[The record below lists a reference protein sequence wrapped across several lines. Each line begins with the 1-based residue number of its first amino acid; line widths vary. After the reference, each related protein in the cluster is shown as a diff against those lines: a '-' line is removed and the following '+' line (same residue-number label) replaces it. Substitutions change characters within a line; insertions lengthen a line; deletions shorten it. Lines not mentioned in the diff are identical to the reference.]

1 MIKCEGCG
9 AFLQDEFP
17 DKEGYTQ
24 NLNGKLC
31 NRCFNIKHYNKY
43 LKVPSKDY
51 GTLIRKIDGE
61 GELFLLVTDFLNLYN
76 LDEINLKSP
85 VILVITKA
93 DIFPR
98 SINKDYFL
106 KKLTCKLNVIS
117 KVIVSSKNNYH
128 LDLLYDLILKYKRS
142 DRVYVT
148 GYTNGGKST
157 LVNKM
162 LKNYGHGI
170 EKVTVSNLPS
180 TTLDLLEV
188 KINDELTLIDTPG
201 LLDDGSLVLKA
212 SKDVLNKICPKKEI
226 RPISYQIKE
235 RQSLLIDD
243 FLRLDLENVNI
254 ICYMSNELN
263 YKRVYKKRDCLLK
276 RYDLKIKKGEDLV
289 IKGLGFIS
297 FMQDSEFTL
306 WLIDGVEYI
315 IRDSII

>member
-17 DKEGYTQ
+17 DREGYTQ

-212 SKDVLNKICPKKEI
+212 SKDVLNRICPKKEI

-263 YKRVYKKRDCLLK
+263 YKRVYKKRDCLLN